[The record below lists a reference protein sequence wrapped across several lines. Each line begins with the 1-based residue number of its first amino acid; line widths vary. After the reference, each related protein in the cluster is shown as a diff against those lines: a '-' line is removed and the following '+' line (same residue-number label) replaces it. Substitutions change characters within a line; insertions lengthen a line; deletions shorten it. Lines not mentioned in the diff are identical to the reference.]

1 MTWNR
6 LTTDVITIQEHV
18 NLLYEWKTHSLL
30 RGGMGLEWFPVLDGP
45 EVGSPTEVPHQ
56 LHFRAYCSDVAKWS
70 TRDRRDF
77 CFRSRYFQFRPGGKP
92 RAFWVNIR
100 ANSYLGPILPRL
112 RGHTRGFGLARPLRS
127 RYFCFRRLSPG
138 ADTTIDLLAR
148 VQQNRVFPCGSAD
161 FIIMK
166 HVKCATVNL
175 YRVIFCLLKSQN
187 KSQFV
192 FNAS

>member
-1 MTWNR
+1 MSIYCTSERRIVCYGVEWDWSDFR
-6 LTTDVITIQEHV
+6 FLTGRK
-18 NLLYEWKTHSLL
+18 WAALL
-30 RGGMGLEWFPVLDGP
+30 RFHT
-45 EVGSPTEVPHQ
+45 SFTS
-56 LHFRAYCSDVAKWS
+56 ATYCSDVAKWW

-77 CFRSRYFQFRPGGKP
+77 WFRSRYFQFRPGGKP

-148 VQQNRVFPCGSAD
+148 VQQNPVYPRGKRRLYNNEAREMCNSKFVPSD
-161 FIIMK
+161 FLFAEIAK
-166 HVKCATVNL
+166 
-175 YRVIFCLLKSQN
+175 
-187 KSQFV
+187 
-192 FNAS
+192 